1 MSHVL
6 IDLYNNIL
14 EYGRTKIDIIVDSD
28 GITWYPASVIA
39 KILGYKNKRQAIILH
54 VPDYNKKPYS
64 ELAQYQLHPKP
75 NMQSHTIFINE
86 SGLYLLTD
94 ACNLPIGRKFRHWI
108 FNEVIPSIK
117 KFGNYQM
124 KPESKTELDAVID
137 QFNQKIDR
145 LKQKHEKELK
155 ERDEKLKISNDR
167 IKFKNAE
174 IKRLKFSLKKNVQ
187 YKGKRIYA
195 MQPYVS
201 DKRYIKIGKTK
212 QLTRRKT
219 KAETTVPDKMKVLY
233 TIEVDSPTKVEK
245 CIQLRLEPYI
255 FRAKKDYYEC
265 SLKKVI
271 ESMNACK
278 EFVET
283 GFHCNKCNE
292 HHEKLSELMDHS
304 INHHDL
310 NLSDNMII
318 TLPDIQ
324 TGGTDNI
331 DSFFDDIVLSDD
343 PSDNLINIPTD
354 GTANLI
360 NVQTD
365 GTNNFVDAEL
375 DCDDFLNVTLS
386 NNLDATCSDRIALPL
401 FFGQPKKSSQDNEV
415 IFHDLPNHEVPS
427 HNLLNNDYHD
437 LPNHEG
443 QMGETD
449 HSYDITTDDINYQK
463 YLKYKLKYYSLLN
476 IVSQNKLYIESQ
488 SNPD

>member
-1 MSHVL
+1 M
-6 IDLYNNIL
+6 
-14 EYGRTKIDIIVDSD
+14 K
-28 GITWYPASVIA
+28 
-39 KILGYKNKRQAIILH
+39 LG
-54 VPDYNKKPYS
+54 
-64 ELAQYQLHPKP
+64 E
-75 NMQSHTIFINE
+75 
-86 SGLYLLTD
+86 
-94 ACNLPIGRKFRHWI
+94 KFRSWI
-108 FNEVIPSIK
+108 FDEVLPSIHTFGYYKLEK
-117 KFGNYQM
+117 KIKGQ
-124 KPESKTELDAVID
+124 LDTTIH
-137 QFNQKIDR
+137 K

-155 ERDEKLKISNDR
+155 ERDEKLKISNNR

-195 MQPYVS
+195 MQPYVG
-201 DKRYIKIGKTK
+201 DKRYIKIGKSI

-233 TIEVDSPTKVEK
+233 TIKVDSPLRVEK
-245 CIQLRLEPYI
+245 CIQLRLDRYI
-255 FRAKKDYYEC
+255 FRVKKDYYEC

-271 ESMNACK
+271 EAMNACK
-278 EFVET
+278 SFVAT
-283 GFHCNKCNE
+283 GFYCHKCNE
-292 HHEKLSELMDHS
+292 HHENENMEEHS
-304 INHHDL
+304 INHHDI
-310 NLSDNMII
+310 NLTDNMTI

-324 TGGTDNI
+324 TGGNRNM
-331 DSFFDDIVLSDD
+331 DSFFDDIVFSDD
-343 PSDNLINIPTD
+343 QSDGIDNLINIPTD
-354 GTANLI
+354 GTANLINIPTDGTNNMNSFFDDIVLSDNPSDGTDNLINIPTDGTDNLI

-386 NNLDATCSDRIALPL
+386 NNLDATCSD
-401 FFGQPKKSSQDNEV
+401 NEV

-437 LPNHEG
+437 LPNHDD
-443 QMGETD
+443 QIGETD
-449 HSYDITTDDINYQK
+449 HSYDINYQK